1 MKPKNQKHLDFKN
14 PIIMGILNITPDS
27 FYDGGKYFENE
38 ISALD
43 KAKEMIKKG
52 ASIID
57 IGGESSRPF
66 ATPVKEKE
74 EIKRVI
80 PIIRSLKDKIDDFF
94 ISIDTVKPIVARKA
108 LESGA
113 DMINDISGFENPEMI
128 DIAKS
133 FDCYICCMHMQK
145 NPKNMQKNPY
155 YKKPIIEYLLKW
167 FEKRTDKL
175 ILKGIKKDKIIID
188 PGIGFGKNIDHNIEI
203 ISNLQKFKK
212 LGFRVLIV
220 ASRKSFLSKILDKPK
235 EKLLLATTISHMIA
249 LLNGADI
256 IRVHDIEEHKD
267 MIKILKKF

>member
-1 MKPKNQKHLDFKN
+1 MKPNNLDLSN
-14 PIIMGILNITPDS
+14 PVIMGILNITPDS
-27 FYDGGKYFENE
+27 FYDGGKYFN
-38 ISALD
+38 D
-43 KAKEMIKKG
+43 KTFAINRVKDMIKKG

-66 ATPVKEKE
+66 ATPVKEEE

-80 PIIRSLKDKIDDFF
+80 PIIKLLKDKIDDIF
-94 ISIDTVKPIVARKA
+94 ISVDTVKPIVARKA

-145 NPKNMQKNPY
+145 SPKNMQINPY
-155 YKKPIIEYLLKW
+155 YKKPIIEYLLNW
-167 FEKRTDKL
+167 FKKRTEKL
-175 ILKGIKKDKIIID
+175 ISKGIRKDKIIID
-188 PGIGFGKNIDHNIEI
+188 PGIGFGKNVDHNIEI

-212 LGFRVLIV
+212 LGFKVLIG

-249 LLNGADI
+249 LLNGAHI

-267 MIKILKKF
+267 MIKILKEFQK